1 MKFTKTVNHESQSEG
16 GTGFRDGNRF
26 PGLNSTGG
34 FVSRTIR
41 FAQSLLVGMR
51 TAVIE
56 MGSHKLRSSLS
67 ILGVLLGVASL
78 TAMLSLIGG
87 IDVFLTEK
95 MGQWIGSVW
104 FWPAREPPA
113 DELIEWSRSP
123 GLRFSDGSY
132 LERESPDVSRFYR
145 SIERY
150 DKIRIAGRT
159 QNARI
164 RGVTPEILEEDLEHA
179 HVGKGRLFARAEIET
194 GRRVCLIAW
203 ELEERIQAAAA
214 LGGKPVDTLLGRELV
229 YSGVRL
235 KVIGILKPDDK
246 NFEPRHLRRAV
257 IMPLETMRKYISG
270 RDPEPGNIRVRV
282 SDPES
287 AERLSSQIARVLKRR
302 QRGVQDFEYRS
313 ADWLDEM
320 TRMFGNISLLM
331 FIVSSISLSVGGLSI
346 MNVMLS
352 SISERIHEIGVR
364 KALGAGNMQIFV
376 LFVAESVTLSL
387 VGGSVGVFV
396 GMVPLLFKEAIQKST
411 DGAIVP
417 TILFPH
423 LLGVFGIVVAVG
435 ILFGLY
441 PAVKAS
447 RMDPIEALRYE

>member
-1 MKFTKTVNHESQSEG
+1 MMASVREIYSQPNHQPRISGGGGIVARLVRLSQS
-16 GTGFRDGNRF
+16 
-26 PGLNSTGG
+26 L
-34 FVSRTIR
+34 V
-41 FAQSLLVGMR
+41 VGMR
-51 TAVIE
+51 TAIIE

-95 MGQWIGSVW
+95 MGQWMGSIW
-104 FWPAREPPA
+104 FWQSQEPSE
-113 DELIEWSRSP
+113 DEAVIWSRSP
-123 GLRFSDGSY
+123 GLRFSDGEY
-132 LERESPDVSRFYR
+132 LEEKSGSVERFYR
-145 SIERY
+145 SIEQW
-150 DKIRIAGRT
+150 DQVRIAGRT
-159 QNARI
+159 ETARI

-179 HVGKGRLFARAEIET
+179 VVKDGRLFSTPEMEN
-194 GRRVCLIAW
+194 GRPVCVIAW
-203 ELEERIQAAAA
+203 ELEERIRAASQ
-214 LGGKPVDTLLGRELV
+214 LGGEPLGDMVGMHLI

-235 KVIGILKPDDK
+235 EIIGLLDPKDK
-246 NFEPRHLRRAV
+246 NFEPRHMRRAV
-257 IMPLETMRKYISG
+257 LMPLETMRKYIAG
-270 RDPEPGNIRVRV
+270 YDPQPGNIRVEV
-282 SDPES
+282 TDPEA
-287 AERLSSQIARVLKRR
+287 AEELSGRIARVLKTRH
-302 QRGVQDFEYRS
+302 RGVQDFEYRT
-313 ADWLDEM
+313 AEWLDEI

-364 KALGAGNMQIFV
+364 KALGARNMQIFV
-376 LFVAESVTLSL
+376 QFVAESVTLSL
-387 VGGSVGVFV
+387 VGGSFGVFL

-417 TILFPH
+417 TILLPH
-423 LLGVFGIVVAVG
+423 LLGVFGIVVGVG

>member
-1 MKFTKTVNHESQSEG
+1 MKFTKTVNHESQTEG

-179 HVGKGRLFARAEIET
+179 HVRGPP
-194 GRRVCLIAW
+194 
-203 ELEERIQAAAA
+203 
-214 LGGKPVDTLLGRELV
+214 PV
-229 YSGVRL
+229 
-235 KVIGILKPDDK
+235 
-246 NFEPRHLRRAV
+246 F
-257 IMPLETMRKYISG
+257 
-270 RDPEPGNIRVRV
+270 
-282 SDPES
+282 PES
-287 AERLSSQIARVLKRR
+287 LRGFAHFVCDRQFVSCHIARSSDKTGIHREIHAQGSFRR
-302 QRGVQDFEYRS
+302 KTEDRGIATTRS
-313 ADWLDEM
+313 
-320 TRMFGNISLLM
+320 
-331 FIVSSISLSVGGLSI
+331 
-346 MNVMLS
+346 
-352 SISERIHEIGVR
+352 VR
-364 KALGAGNMQIFV
+364 PRAAPGPARTIPNR
-376 LFVAESVTLSL
+376 
-387 VGGSVGVFV
+387 
-396 GMVPLLFKEAIQKST
+396 ST
-411 DGAIVP
+411 AP
-417 TILFPH
+417 FFP
-423 LLGVFGIVVAVG
+423 
-435 ILFGLY
+435 
-441 PAVKAS
+441 
-447 RMDPIEALRYE
+447 